1 MGFSLGTFAIFFS
14 KGGAKAETGL
24 LCICE
29 RQSGPLRAMAARGGA
44 GLRQFFLHAVK
55 RNSNVGIRN
64 TLATRSRCLEAW
76 LVLSSAQ
83 VLRKRSRISRP
94 AMLWKKVSLRSRVL
108 VIVMALVVAALAGGL
123 FTLQYVN
130 RTGAILTSMMDR
142 DVAAL
147 QVAQELEAALVM
159 HKGLVTYYVQD
170 GDPRWLRELERYKD
184 AFETWLGKARRSEY
198 LEGEGE
204 VLGRIE
210 REYALYGHA
219 RDQVLRLYGTGEREA
234 AVEIH
239 KEMRE
244 QFLVIR
250 GLCEDYKRLHE
261 QRIIDSR
268 REIQARAQFMSDL
281 AMTTLPGVVLLGIL
295 LGYVLVNQVLEP
307 IRQLAM
313 SADTTGNASRSVPRD
328 EVKALRRRFDSLMV
342 DVDQTKTQ
350 LEKSKEHL
358 AQSEKWAQVGKLA
371 AGVAHSIRNPL
382 TSLKM
387 RLFSMERTLDLSESE
402 REDFEVISEEIRHI
416 DNIVRNFLDFSRT
429 PKPKMQRVSPSD
441 VVDMAL
447 QLMRHRLETYNVE
460 AKVVRPGRLPEIWA
474 DPEQLKEVLVNILDN
489 ACEAMTGGGSVE
501 IMEEEGF
508 EAPMGRVAVI
518 RVSDDGPGVP
528 RSIQEKIFQPF
539 FSTKE
544 EGTGLGL
551 SIATRIVEEHGG
563 WLELWSQEG
572 RGATF
577 IITLPVRGG
586 ADWAPS

>member
-1 MGFSLGTFAIFFS
+1 MPWDRGCAIKFKGDLTGFWVS
-14 KGGAKAETGL
+14 GL
-24 LCICE
+24 Y
-29 RQSGPLRAMAARGGA
+29 
-44 GLRQFFLHAVK
+44 
-55 RNSNVGIRN
+55 
-64 TLATRSRCLEAW
+64 
-76 LVLSSAQ
+76 
-83 VLRKRSRISRP
+83 
-94 AMLWKKVSLRSRVL
+94 MLWKKVSLRSRVL
-108 VIVMALVVAALAGGL
+108 VIVLALVVAALAGGL
-123 FTLQYVN
+123 FTLQYAN
-130 RTGAILTSMMDR
+130 KTGTILSSMMDR

-170 GDPRWLRELERYKD
+170 GDPRWLEDLERYRE
-184 AFETWLGKARRSEY
+184 AFQGWLERALQSAY
-198 LEGEGE
+198 LEGERQ
-204 VLGRIE
+204 VLERIHQ
-210 REYALYGHA
+210 EYIIYVHA

-234 AVEIH
+234 AVQIH
-239 KEMRE
+239 KEMRG

-261 QRIIDSR
+261 QRISDSR

-281 AMTTLPGVVLLGIL
+281 AMSTLPGVVLLGIL

-307 IRQLAM
+307 IRQLAVG
-313 SADTTGNASRSVPRD
+313 AEGDASRSFPTD

-358 AQSEKWAQVGKLA
+358 VQSEKWAQVGKLA

-387 RLFSMERTLDLSESE
+387 RLFSMEHTLDLSESE
-402 REDFEVISEEIRHI
+402 KEDFEVISEEIRHI

-429 PKPKMQRVSPSD
+429 PKLKMQRVSPSE

-447 QLMRHRLETYNVE
+447 QLMRHRLDTYNVQV
-460 AKVVRPGRLPEIWA
+460 KVFRQERLPEIWA
-474 DPEQLKEVLVNILDN
+474 DPDQLKEVLVNLLDN

-501 IMEEEGF
+501 IIEDKGS
-508 EAPMGRVAVI
+508 EAPLGRVAVI

-528 RSIQEKIFQPF
+528 ESIQEKIFQPF

-572 RGATF
+572 KGATF
-577 IITLPVRGG
+577 IITLPVREEEG
-586 ADWAPS
+586 WAPS

>member
-1 MGFSLGTFAIFFS
+1 
-14 KGGAKAETGL
+14 
-24 LCICE
+24 
-29 RQSGPLRAMAARGGA
+29 
-44 GLRQFFLHAVK
+44 
-55 RNSNVGIRN
+55 
-64 TLATRSRCLEAW
+64 
-76 LVLSSAQ
+76 
-83 VLRKRSRISRP
+83 
-94 AMLWKKVSLRSRVL
+94 MLWKKVSLRWRVL
-108 VIVMALVVAALAGGL
+108 VIVLALVVAALAGGL

-130 RTGAILTSMMDR
+130 KTGAILTSMMDR
-142 DVAAL
+142 DVTAL

-170 GDPRWLRELERYKD
+170 GDSRWLEELERYRGE
-184 AFETWLGKARRSEY
+184 FQRWLERARQSAHLEGEREVLERIASEY
-198 LEGEGE
+198 LFY
-204 VLGRIE
+204 V
-210 REYALYGHA
+210 HA
-219 RDQVLRLYGTGEREA
+219 RDQVLRLYGIGEREA
-234 AVEIH
+234 AVQIH
-239 KEMRE
+239 KEVRE

-250 GLCEDYKRLHE
+250 GLCEEYKRLHE
-261 QRIIDSR
+261 QRIADSR

-307 IRQLAM
+307 IRRLAVGE
-313 SADTTGNASRSVPRD
+313 DRSGDSPRSFPKD
-328 EVKALRRRFDSLMV
+328 EVKALRRRFDSLME

-387 RLFSMERTLDLSESE
+387 RLFSMERSLDLSDSQ
-402 REDFEVISEEIRHI
+402 REDFDVISDEIRHI
-416 DNIVRNFLDFSRT
+416 DNIVRNFLDFSRA

-447 QLMRHRLETYNVE
+447 QLLRHRLETYNVRVE
-460 AKVVRPGRLPEIWA
+460 VARRKRLPEVWA
-474 DPEQLKEVLVNILDN
+474 DPDQLKEVLVNILDN

-501 IMEEEGF
+501 ISEEEGS
-508 EAPMGRVAVI
+508 EPPLGRVAVI

-528 RSIQEKIFQPF
+528 ESIQEKIFQPF

-572 RGATF
+572 KGATF
-577 IITLPVRGG
+577 IITLPVKGEEG
-586 ADWAPS
+586 WARS

>member
-1 MGFSLGTFAIFFS
+1 
-14 KGGAKAETGL
+14 
-24 LCICE
+24 
-29 RQSGPLRAMAARGGA
+29 
-44 GLRQFFLHAVK
+44 
-55 RNSNVGIRN
+55 
-64 TLATRSRCLEAW
+64 
-76 LVLSSAQ
+76 
-83 VLRKRSRISRP
+83 
-94 AMLWKKVSLRSRVL
+94 MLWKKVSLRWRVL
-108 VIVMALVVAALAGGL
+108 LIIFALVVAALAGGL

-130 RTGAILTSMMDR
+130 RTGVILSSMMDR

-170 GDPRWLRELERYKD
+170 GDPRWLHELERYRV
-184 AFETWLGKARRSEY
+184 AFQSWLERASQSAYLDGEREVLERIASEY
-198 LEGEGE
+198 LFY
-204 VLGRIE
+204 V
-210 REYALYGHA
+210 HA
-219 RDQVLRLYGTGEREA
+219 RDQVLRLYGIGEREA
-234 AVEIH
+234 AAQIH
-239 KEMRE
+239 KEVRD

-250 GLCEDYKRLHE
+250 GLCEEYKRLHE
-261 QRIIDSR
+261 QRIADSR

-313 SADTTGNASRSVPRD
+313 GGGGDSSRSFPKD
-328 EVKALRRRFDSLMV
+328 EVKALRRRFDSLME
-342 DVDQTKTQ
+342 DVGETRTQ

-387 RLFSMERTLDLSESE
+387 RLFSMERTLDLSASQK
-402 REDFEVISEEIRHI
+402 EDFDVISDEIRHI
-416 DNIVRNFLDFSRT
+416 DNIVRNFLDFSRA

-447 QLMRHRLETYNVE
+447 QLLRHRLETYNVRVE
-460 AKVVRPGRLPEIWA
+460 VARRKRLPEVWA
-474 DPEQLKEVLVNILDN
+474 DPDQLKEVLVNILDN

-501 IMEEEGF
+501 ISEEEGS
-508 EAPMGRVAVI
+508 EPPLGRVAVI

-528 RSIQEKIFQPF
+528 ESIQEKIFQPF

-563 WLELWSQEG
+563 WLELWSQG
-572 RGATF
+572 GKGATF
-577 IITLPVRGG
+577 IITLPVREEEG
-586 ADWAPS
+586 WARS